1 MKCGSLGSEEL
12 YINRSHSNHLSQVF
26 DQLREKIMAKLV
38 SLLCCSLLM
47 LQVCRTCN
55 DHVIK
60 EDLAITRQYSGDYF
74 VNNYEMV
81 PDDTWNAL
89 PYQPM
94 RPRLPGDY

>member
-1 MKCGSLGSEEL
+1 MVNRCTIRDLMPIIDFNEL
-12 YINRSHSNHLSQVF
+12 CSKIYI
-26 DQLREKIMAKLV
+26 
-38 SLLCCSLLM
+38 
-47 LQVCRTCN
+47 N
-55 DHVIK
+55 DHVNK

-94 RPRLPGDY
+94 RPRLPGDYYANILIK